1 MSKRSCQVNNRVRA
15 AALDP
20 STAEEQ
26 TDNRRCNGQFVK
38 GNTLG
43 VRYQPGQSGNPNGR
57 PAGQSITAELR
68 SLLGSK
74 RLRKELARRWVEQ
87 ALAGNFKHLSEIL
100 DRTEG
105 KVPDEL
111 IGEVRHLV
119 MRFATLSDVELA
131 LERSRSV
138 EVESHC

>member
-1 MSKRSCQVNNRVRA
+1 MNNRIRA

-26 TDNRRCNGQFVK
+26 TDNRRRNGQFAK
-38 GNTLG
+38 GNQLG
-43 VRYQPGQSGNPNGR
+43 DRYQPGQSGNPKGR
-57 PAGQSITAELR
+57 PAGHSITAELR

-74 RLRKELARRWVEQ
+74 RLRKQLARKWVEQ
-87 ALAGNFKHLSEIL
+87 ALAGDFKHLSEIL

-111 IGEVRHLV
+111 VSDVRHLV
-119 MRFATLSDVELA
+119 MRFATLSDVEQA
-131 LERSRSV
+131 LERRGQ
-138 EVESHC
+138 

>member
-1 MSKRSCQVNNRVRA
+1 MNERRFPPVPQPLTVG
-15 AALDP
+15 
-20 STAEEQ
+20 EQ

-74 RLRKELARRWVEQ
+74 RLRKELARKWVEQ
-87 ALAGNFKHLSEIL
+87 ALAGEFRYLSEIL

-111 IGEVRHLV
+111 IGDVRTLV
-119 MRFATLSDVELA
+119 MRFATLSDLEQV
-131 LERSRSV
+131 LERRGQ
-138 EVESHC
+138 